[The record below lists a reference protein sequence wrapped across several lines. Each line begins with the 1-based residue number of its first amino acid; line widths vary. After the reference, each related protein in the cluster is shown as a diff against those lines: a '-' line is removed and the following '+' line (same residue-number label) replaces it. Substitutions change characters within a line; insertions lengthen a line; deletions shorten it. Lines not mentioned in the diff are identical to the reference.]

1 MHSKEIWLLY
11 TLIPSVTEF
20 NTKPKDTWFSLFC
33 DWIAYRKEL
42 QCIINVQSVQG
53 SRKVGKVWQDN
64 TGLKFSEMVPQ
75 YVWYHGLVITRMCTN
90 NSILMNLFANNYKI
104 WAVEGFPKYW
114 DSFRWLA
121 ISPNPNSRLSDSF
134 KLDQLTRIIYFA
146 MQWIDN
152 SKKKVFLTIES
163 I

>member
-104 WAVEGFPKYW
+104 WAVEGFPKQLEFFPLVGY
-114 DSFRWLA
+114 
-121 ISPNPNSRLSDSF
+121 ISKSKFMTSDSF
-134 KLDQLTRIIYFA
+134 KLDQLTPIIYFA